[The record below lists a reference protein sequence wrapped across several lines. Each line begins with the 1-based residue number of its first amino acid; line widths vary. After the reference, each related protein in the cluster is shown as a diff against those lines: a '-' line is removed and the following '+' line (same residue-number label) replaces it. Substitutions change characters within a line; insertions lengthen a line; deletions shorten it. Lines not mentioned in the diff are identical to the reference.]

1 VATPPPLSLLLLFAA
16 AGGGSYAL
24 AFPPFSLP
32 GAAFVALAPL
42 FVLVSALTPRR
53 AALAGLVW
61 TTGATLALGYWLPG
75 TIARFFEAPVA
86 FGWLALLG
94 LAWLPAGVPIAACS
108 AWAAWA
114 ARRGALGPLALGA
127 AFGLTE
133 LARTYA
139 WPPLPYAPL
148 GSAALPEALVQS
160 ADALGVFG
168 VGMLVAGANAV
179 LAILFAPA
187 LRTRRGAAEAVLV
200 GAALALALC
209 LGQSR
214 LAAPT
219 EGGRALRVAAVQPG
233 IALRLAA
240 PEAAEAATRHVA
252 EAATRHAVALED
264 TRALVGA
271 GHDLVVWPEHAV
283 GFYLRER
290 TAERDALFAL
300 SRSLSADLLLGG
312 PHYRYAEPE
321 PHYFASAF
329 LLGAGELRGRHDKT
343 QLVPLAEIA
352 YAAGENIRPLAGAHA
367 RVGALVCA
375 ELLFPGVARAL
386 ARGGAEI
393 LANPSNDAWLVPAA
407 GDHMLRLAALRA
419 IENRR
424 PLVRATPTGVSAVI
438 DAHGRVVARAPDG
451 ARAVIEAAVVPGHG
465 ITLTQRFGDWP
476 AWLAAFTV
484 GFVTFVR
491 RRTHA

>member
-1 VATPPPLSLLLLFAA
+1 MASTPPLSLLLLLAA
-16 AGGGSYAL
+16 ASGGSYAL

-32 GAAFVALAPL
+32 GAAFVALVP
-42 FVLVSALTPRR
+42 FFALTVGLPPGR
-53 AALAGLVW
+53 AALAALVW
-61 TTGATLALGYWLPG
+61 TTAAALALGHWLPG
-75 TIARFFEAPVA
+75 TIARFFEAPLA
-86 FGWLALLG
+86 LGWLALLVV
-94 LAWLPAGVPIAACS
+94 AWLPAGLPLAACA
-108 AWAAWA
+108 AWASWA
-114 ARRGALGPLALGA
+114 ARRRALGPLGLGA

-179 LAILFAPA
+179 LACLVAPL
-187 LRTRRGAAEAVLV
+187 LRTRRAAAEALGV
-200 GAALALALC
+200 GAALAAAAF

-214 LAAPT
+214 LASGEET
-219 EGGRALRVAAVQPG
+219 GRALRVAAVQPG
-233 IALRLAA
+233 VALRLAA
-240 PEAAEAATRHVA
+240 PDAPETAL
-252 EAATRHAVALED
+252 RHAIALED

-300 SRSLSADLLLGG
+300 SRALGADLLLGG
-312 PHYRYAEPE
+312 PHYRVAAPE
-321 PHYFASAF
+321 PRYFASAF

-343 QLVPLAEIA
+343 RLVPLAETA
-352 YAAGENIRPLAGAHA
+352 YAAGEGVHPLAGAHV

-386 ARGGAEI
+386 AREGAEV

-407 GDHMLRLAALRA
+407 ADHMLRLAALRA

-438 DAHGRVVARAPDG
+438 DAKGRVLARAPDG
-451 ARAVIEAAVVPGHG
+451 ARAVIEGAVAPGRG
-465 ITLTQRFGDWP
+465 TTLTQRFGDWP
-476 AWLAAFTV
+476 AGAAAVAV
-484 GFVTFVR
+484 GFVTLAR
-491 RRTHA
+491 RRTHGDA